1 MPPKKQSD
9 KPSKKNVEKAK
20 TKNIE
25 DKTFGLKNKKG
36 NKNQKYIAQV
46 EHQIKSG
53 GDPLQKKKEA
63 ERAAEKKKKE
73 AALKLEEEQKALFRP
88 VMTQK
93 VASGVD
99 PKSVFCA
106 FFKQGLCK
114 KTAEKCKFSH
124 DPDIE
129 HKSAKRSIYTDTA
142 KDEDDDME
150 DWDEE
155 KLADVVGKKHGAEKK
170 LETAIIC
177 KFFLDA
183 LENNKYGWFWNCP
196 EEAKSGKQCK
206 YRHALPPGF
215 VLKKDKKKSDLMNE
229 SDKVSI
235 EELIE
240 QKRIE
245 LNAQSKALTP
255 VNLQTFVAWKKR
267 KLREKAEAEAKNN
280 EDKKKKMKSG
290 VHVGMSGRDMF
301 LFDENMGSNEN
312 DDGED
317 KGEAF
322 DLSKLD
328 KEDSDEAPVKVHE
341 IKFDEY
347 GIMDDGLEATTNE
360 QLKNLKGEVA
370 TDLPKSAD
378 SESDDSADDFELLEG
393 AEGGATAVIDEAAF
407 DEDLFEDEDLDDLED
422 ELNNLEV

>member
-1 MPPKKQSD
+1 M
-9 KPSKKNVEKAK
+9 
-20 TKNIE
+20 
-25 DKTFGLKNKKG
+25 G
-36 NKNQKYIAQV
+36 
-46 EHQIKSG
+46 
-53 GDPLQKKKEA
+53 
-63 ERAAEKKKKE
+63 
-73 AALKLEEEQKALFRP
+73 
-88 VMTQK
+88 
-93 VASGVD
+93 D

-106 FFKQGLCK
+106 FSKQVCAK
-114 KTAEKCKFSH
+114 KTAETCKFSH

-142 KDEDDDME
+142 KDEEDGME
-150 DWDEE
+150 DWDED
-155 KLADVVGKKHGAEKK
+155 KLAEVVAQKHAAEKK
-170 LETAIIC
+170 LDTAIIC

-196 EEAKSGKQCK
+196 NQGKECK

-255 VNLQTFVAWKKR
+255 VNLQSFVAWKKR
-267 KLREKAEAEAKNN
+267 KLREKADAEAKNN

-290 VHVGMSGRDMF
+290 LTVGMSGRDMF
-301 LFDENMGSNEN
+301 LFDENMVSNKD
-312 DDGED
+312 DDGEEG
-317 KGEAF
+317 GEAF

-328 KEDSDEAPVKVHE
+328 KEESVKVHE

-360 QLKNLKGEVA
+360 QLKNLKG
-370 TDLPKSAD
+370 
-378 SESDDSADDFELLEG
+378 
-393 AEGGATAVIDEAAF
+393 AEGGATAIIDEAAF
-407 DEDLFEDEDLDDLED
+407 DEDLFEDEDLDELED

>member
-1 MPPKKQSD
+1 MPPKKASD
-9 KPSKKNVEKAK
+9 KPSKKNVAKAK
-20 TKNIE
+20 DQNIE

-46 EHQIKSG
+46 NKQVMSG
-53 GDPLQKKKEA
+53 GDPLTRKRDE

-73 AALKLEEEQKALFRP
+73 AAQKLEEEQKALFRP
-88 VMTQK
+88 VMTQR

-129 HKSAKRSIYTDTA
+129 HKSAKRSVYTDTA
-142 KDEDDDME
+142 KDEDGME
-150 DWDEE
+150 DWDED
-155 KLADVVGKKHGAEKK
+155 KLAEVVGQKHGAEKK
-170 LETAIIC
+170 LDTAIIC

-183 LENNKYGWFWNCP
+183 LENSKYGWFWNCP
-196 EEAKSGKQCK
+196 EEAKSGKACK

-290 VHVGMSGRDMF
+290 LTVGMSGRDMF
-301 LFDENMGSNEN
+301 LFDENMTTNED

-360 QLKNLKGEVA
+360 QLKNLKG
-370 TDLPKSAD
+370 
-378 SESDDSADDFELLEG
+378 
-393 AEGGATAVIDEAAF
+393 AEGGATAIIDEAAF
-407 DEDLFEDEDLDDLED
+407 DEDLFEDEDLDELED

>member
-1 MPPKKQSD
+1 MPPKKPASD
-9 KPSKKNVEKAK
+9 KPSKKNVAKAK
-20 TKNIE
+20 DQNIE

-46 EHQIKSG
+46 NKQVMSG
-53 GDPLQKKKEA
+53 GDPLTRKRDE

-73 AALKLEEEQKALFRP
+73 AAQKLEEEQKALFRP
-88 VMTQK
+88 VMTQR

-129 HKSAKRSIYTDTA
+129 HKSAKRSVYTDTA
-142 KDEDDDME
+142 KDEDGME
-150 DWDEE
+150 DWDED
-155 KLADVVGKKHGAEKK
+155 KLAEVVGQKHGAEKK
-170 LETAIIC
+170 LDTAIIC

-183 LENNKYGWFWNCP
+183 LENSKYGWFWNCP
-196 EEAKSGKQCK
+196 EEAKSGKACK

-290 VHVGMSGRDMF
+290 LTVGMSGRDMF
-301 LFDENMGSNEN
+301 LFDENMTTNED

-360 QLKNLKGEVA
+360 QLKNLKG
-370 TDLPKSAD
+370 
-378 SESDDSADDFELLEG
+378 
-393 AEGGATAVIDEAAF
+393 AEGGATAIIDEAAF
-407 DEDLFEDEDLDDLED
+407 DEDLFEDEDLDELED

>member
-73 AALKLEEEQKALFRP
+73 AAQKLEEEQKALFRP

-245 LNAQSKALTP
+245 LNAQSKTLTP

-312 DDGED
+312 DEGED

-360 QLKNLKGEVA
+360 QLKNLKG
-370 TDLPKSAD
+370 
-378 SESDDSADDFELLEG
+378 

>member
-1 MPPKKQSD
+1 MPPKKPASD
-9 KPSKKNVEKAK
+9 KPSKKNVAKAK
-20 TKNIE
+20 DQNIE

-46 EHQIKSG
+46 NKQVMSG
-53 GDPLQKKKEA
+53 GDPLTRKRDE

-73 AALKLEEEQKALFRP
+73 AAQKLEEEQKALFRP
-88 VMTQK
+88 VMTQR

-129 HKSAKRSIYTDTA
+129 HKSAKRSVYTDTA
-142 KDEDDDME
+142 KDEDGME
-150 DWDEE
+150 DWDED
-155 KLADVVGKKHGAEKK
+155 KLAEVVGQKHGAEKK
-170 LETAIIC
+170 LDTAIIC

-183 LENNKYGWFWNCP
+183 LENSKYGWFWNCP
-196 EEAKSGKQCK
+196 EESKSGKACK

-290 VHVGMSGRDMF
+290 LTVGMSGRDMF
-301 LFDENMGSNEN
+301 LFDENMTTNED

-360 QLKNLKGEVA
+360 QLKNLKG
-370 TDLPKSAD
+370 
-378 SESDDSADDFELLEG
+378 
-393 AEGGATAVIDEAAF
+393 AEGGATAIIDEAAF
-407 DEDLFEDEDLDDLED
+407 DEDLFEDEDLDELED

>member
-1 MPPKKQSD
+1 MPPKKASD
-9 KPSKKNVEKAK
+9 KPSKKNVAKAK
-20 TKNIE
+20 DQNIE

-46 EHQIKSG
+46 NKQVMSG
-53 GDPLQKKKEA
+53 GDPLTRKRDE

-73 AALKLEEEQKALFRP
+73 AAQKLEEEQKALFRP
-88 VMTQK
+88 VMTQR

-129 HKSAKRSIYTDTA
+129 HKSAKRSVYTDTA
-142 KDEDDDME
+142 KDEDGME
-150 DWDEE
+150 DWDED
-155 KLADVVGKKHGAEKK
+155 KLAEVVGQKHGAEKK
-170 LETAIIC
+170 LDTAIIC

-183 LENNKYGWFWNCP
+183 LENSKYGWFWNCP
-196 EEAKSGKQCK
+196 EESKSGKACK

-290 VHVGMSGRDMF
+290 LTVGMSGRDMF
-301 LFDENMGSNEN
+301 LFDENMTTNED

-360 QLKNLKGEVA
+360 QLKNLKG
-370 TDLPKSAD
+370 
-378 SESDDSADDFELLEG
+378 
-393 AEGGATAVIDEAAF
+393 AEGGATAIIDEAAF
-407 DEDLFEDEDLDDLED
+407 DEDLFEDEDLDELED